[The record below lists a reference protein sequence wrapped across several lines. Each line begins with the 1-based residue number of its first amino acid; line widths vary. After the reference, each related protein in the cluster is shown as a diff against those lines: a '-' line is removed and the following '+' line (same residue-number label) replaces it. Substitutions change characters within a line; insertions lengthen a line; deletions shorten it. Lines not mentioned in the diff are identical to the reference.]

1 MIELKP
7 ETRLNPGPGAAYCLS
22 PAWLE
27 LCEKVF
33 GYEVKRYGFYSGKAK
48 IGGAAYAVV
57 KSRLFGNRI
66 ISMPFS
72 DEAGCWFE
80 KGAEP
85 AGPEKESLSA
95 AFCGAL
101 EADVKKYRADYAE
114 LRANW
119 AFLDDPASGFIK
131 SDNCLRF
138 VTDTSKGYEAV
149 RKNYDSNIIA
159 NLRKADKTV
168 RVSEISSAG
177 ELAGL
182 YPVYLEQMRSFGS
195 PPLPLVYFTA
205 LFSGGLLRVFKAS
218 VEDRTAAFLSLI
230 VHGGTFYADI
240 NAGLKKYD
248 SYFPK
253 IRLFDHTLRLACE
266 SGAKKYDLMRTRP
279 GGGVFLHKQKWG
291 GTAEPIFYRH
301 KSFIDKP
308 NLRMDPEQKRYLLP
322 QFAFRHMPLCLSK
335 AAGPLVRK
343 GLGK

>member
-7 ETRLNPGPGAAYCLS
+7 ETKLNPGPGAAYCLS

-33 GYEVKRYGFYSGKAK
+33 GYEVKKYGFYSGKAK

-85 AGPEKESLSA
+85 EGKDLEQLSA
-95 AFCGAL
+95 AFSGAL
-101 EADVKKYRADYAE
+101 ELDAKKSRADYAE
-114 LRANW
+114 LRGNW
-119 AFLDDPASGFIK
+119 AFLDDPASGFVK
-131 SDNCLRF
+131 SENCLRF
-138 VTDTSKGYEAV
+138 VTDTAKGYAEV
-149 RKNYDSNIIA
+149 RNKYDSNIKT
-159 NLRKADKTV
+159 NLRKADKHV
-168 RVSEISSAG
+168 AVEEVFSAG
-177 ELAGL
+177 ALEEL
-182 YPVYLEQMRSFGS
+182 YPVYLEQMRRFGS
-195 PPLPLVYFTA
+195 PPLPPAYFSS
-205 LFSGGLLRVFKAS
+205 LYSGGLIRVFKAA
-218 VEDRTAAFLSLI
+218 VEGKTAAFLSLI

-253 IRLFDHTLRLACE
+253 IRLFDHTLRLACAC
-266 SGAKKYDLMRTRP
+266 GVKKYDFMRTRP

-291 GTAEPIFYRH
+291 GAAEPIIYRH